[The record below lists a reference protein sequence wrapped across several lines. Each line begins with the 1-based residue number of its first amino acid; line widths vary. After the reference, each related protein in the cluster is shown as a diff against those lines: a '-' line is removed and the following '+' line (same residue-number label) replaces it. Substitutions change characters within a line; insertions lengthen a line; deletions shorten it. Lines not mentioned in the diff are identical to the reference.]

1 MAIRIEDSPEPLSE
15 RSLSPGAGTLLLV
28 EAEATRVLKQEL
40 RRYCEGNIAGR
51 SFLIAGHRGAGK
63 TTLVHKAFLDVWR
76 DCENKAEFLR
86 PLFIALHGPSLFPPA
101 EESPPPKPPAPPRS
115 PVHWTV
121 EASSTAGKPAAA
133 ATAGQSS
140 AAAAAPAPA
149 TRNAGKPAAAT
160 DEKSEAQVALEQI
173 TLGLHRAVTKE
184 FVHRYYQR
192 AGTLA
197 YLRYQ
202 EASVRQ
208 RLEELHAKSKTA
220 APDVPYPTLADLD
233 RLLRALPSDREL
245 GALAARL
252 EIELHEGPTPQRLH
266 ELWAR
271 IESVSGGV
279 LFREGYAPHVHGIP
293 AGSLPPP
300 GLRFDLPNVH
310 GQGVRELVAL
320 SGVVEAYRRISGAVS
335 RTDTQGDKRSQ
346 SEQRESG
353 FELGAKELVVPIV
366 SLLTGTLAG
375 VGAAAAGGGGFV
387 AVVTGIAT
395 ALGSGLVLKVSKTR
409 KRDRTA
415 ERAES
420 FIPDLTV
427 ATLDRVLPLL
437 IDRLRAA
444 GLAPVFVVDEL
455 DKVEGLSKRILSMV
469 KHLKKLVSENAF
481 FCFLANRSY
490 YEEMQSTGAGRPYPI
505 EYTYYTHH
513 LFVVFSPEDFERYL
527 RRRIPDPLQA
537 APAGT
542 AGLSEQE
549 SDEANACTLLRWVL
563 RHRSQLHMVD
573 LQREIAALRG
583 DGDVITADLKQ
594 VVSSQRNRIE
604 ATMQVAIELRVAD
617 PQVQQVLA
625 DRPDL
630 RRLLNDAVYYL
641 TRQWLANEESVEL
654 TPKDHWPLDDKGKRK
669 PPQCFHDF
677 VAYLEGR
684 TGRDEERPAGAGA
697 EGAPPSRGVA
707 SNSEFLYEQVGLLA
721 DFLSDRPAALPGAA
735 STPPVGSVSTGTG
748 TSPDW
753 RRDARDRWNERR
765 VPPDLA
771 KVEGSFWDSLLLRG
785 ADATVPDSV
794 LVRVDPH
801 RWEYRYR
808 YDAVSATPRVAA
820 ARPQPAATSAEGP
833 EDRVQTGL
841 PQEPE
846 RQAVVDEQ
854 VIGDIGFV
862 TNFAAA
868 VEEVQRDANEVDKA
882 PLAKELVP
890 VTLGTLA
897 SPFGVISPSPAW
909 SVVANAVGRLDI
921 AHVRGASYS
930 TQKEDELLVAQFRD
944 LLTRNAQR
952 IARALSCAAFVG
964 RGTSTS
970 RRSRIAR
977 GLAPISQAYAFAQ
990 RDEEAVAKALENV
1003 IEQIKEAFGLE
1014 ITPGEVAI
1022 QTLAGI
1028 ETYMGNVRAAIE
1040 EGERPVRR
1048 GQPELEYV
1056 EHHSWQQLFDRLDRW
1071 ITTGQPGTPEVV
1083 ELHAAAAQRGP
1094 SRLLRYDPRE
1104 MTIADWVRVL
1114 VATAPSAQV
1123 ADPTLVP
1130 SWLRP
1135 FAMHAL
1141 GFHRVMLG
1149 YEAARKW
1156 LQASPPEQA
1165 AKLDAAEWTRVQA
1178 LAASGALF
1186 GGEPPTTTLVVIR
1199 RNISEKLVTW
1209 MPTPGIGALIATA
1222 AELEA
1227 IIGERGTTSLPLI
1240 APTERQVIAVE
1251 MEPELPSKLRNEIY
1265 PAIAVHM
1272 SRPWLV
1278 HVYWQDRGREMVP
1291 PFVVNPAGLQEI
1303 VDAAAKHQA
1312 PLPGRG

>member
-15 RSLSPGAGTLLLV
+15 RSLRPGGGTLLLV

-86 PLFIALHGPSLFPPA
+86 PLFIALHGPSLFPSA
-101 EESPPPKPPAPPRS
+101 KPKR
-115 PVHWTV
+115 
-121 EASSTAGKPAAA
+121 AAA
-133 ATAGQSS
+133 AG
-140 AAAAAPAPA
+140 
-149 TRNAGKPAAAT
+149 
-160 DEKSEAQVALEQI
+160 EKSEAQIALEQI

-184 FVHRYYQR
+184 FVQRYYER

-202 EASVRQ
+202 EASARQ
-208 RLEELHAKSKTA
+208 RLEELHAKDKIA

-279 LFREGYAPHVHGIP
+279 LFREGYAPHVRGIP
-293 AGSLPPP
+293 PGALPP
-300 GLRFDLPNVH
+300 GLRWDLPSVH

-320 SGVVEAYRRISGAVS
+320 SGVVEAFRRISGAVS

-346 SEQRESG
+346 SEQRDSG

-366 SLLTGTLAG
+366 SLLTGGLAG
-375 VGAAAAGGGGFV
+375 VGAAAAGTSGFT
-387 AVVTGIAT
+387 AVVAGIVT
-395 ALGSGLVLKVSKTR
+395 ALASGLVFKVTKTR

-490 YEEMQSTGAGRPYPI
+490 FEEMQSTGAGRPYPI

-527 RRRIPDPLQA
+527 RRRIPDPLPA
-537 APAGT
+537 TPAGT

-617 PQVQQVLA
+617 ALVQQVLA

-630 RRLLNDAVYYL
+630 RRLLNDAMYYL

-654 TPKDHWPLDDKGKRK
+654 TPKDHWPVDAEGKPK

-684 TGRDEERPAGAGA
+684 TGRDEERSAGASA

-721 DFLSDRPAALPGAA
+721 DFLSDRPAAPPGAA
-735 STPPVGSVSTGTG
+735 PTLPVGSVSTGTG

-753 RRDARDRWNERR
+753 RRDERDRWNKRR
-765 VPPDLA
+765 VPPELA
-771 KVEGSFWDSLLLRG
+771 KVEGSFWDLLLLRG
-785 ADATVPDSV
+785 SDAMVPDSV
-794 LVRVDPH
+794 LVRVDPD
-801 RWEYRYR
+801 RWEYRFR
-808 YDAVSATPRVAA
+808 YDAVSAMTRTVGRREGTAPRASAA
-820 ARPQPAATSAEGP
+820 KESVGGEQPEKQ
-833 EDRVQTGL
+833 DRQT
-841 PQEPE
+841 
-846 RQAVVDEQ
+846 AVDLQ
-854 VIGDIGFV
+854 VIDNIRFIASFR
-862 TNFAAA
+862 TA
-868 VEEVQRDANEVDKA
+868 VEGVQPDANEDEEA
-882 PLAKELVP
+882 MLAKELVP
-890 VTLGTLA
+890 VNLGTLA
-897 SPFGVISPSPAW
+897 SPFAVISPSPAW
-909 SVVANAVGRLDI
+909 SVVGGAGSRLRAADR
-921 AHVRGASYS
+921 RGAGYS
-930 TQKEDELLVAQFRD
+930 SQKEDELLVAQFRD

-970 RRSRIAR
+970 RRPRLAR
-977 GLAPISQAYAFAQ
+977 GLAAISRAHAFAQ
-990 RDEEAVAKALENV
+990 RDEEAVTKSLENV
-1003 IEQIKEAFGLE
+1003 SEQVKEAFGLDVA
-1014 ITPGEVAI
+1014 PGEVAV
-1022 QTLAGI
+1022 QTEADLI
-1028 ETYMGNVRAAIE
+1028 LYTRTLRAAIE
-1040 EGERPVRR
+1040 EAERPVQQ
-1048 GQPELEYV
+1048 GQPLIDFAED
-1056 EHHSWQQLFDRLDRW
+1056 HAWGHLFERLDRW
-1071 ITTGQPGTPEVV
+1071 VTTGQPGAPEVV
-1083 ELHAAAAQRGP
+1083 ELLAAAAQRGP
-1094 SRLLRYDPRE
+1094 SHLLRFDPRE

-1114 VATAPSAQV
+1114 AATAPGAEETPSA
-1123 ADPTLVP
+1123 P

-1156 LQASPPEQA
+1156 LQAPPPDQA
-1165 AKLDAAEWTRVQA
+1165 SNLHAAEWTRVQA

-1222 AELEA
+1222 TELEA

-1251 MEPELPSKLRNEIY
+1251 MEPELPSKLRNELY

-1303 VDAAAKHQA
+1303 VDAAAREQA